1 MPSRQQKVFEEC
13 DELVS
18 AKNYSLLRK
27 VIRGEADEMADVAL
41 PRRDCARPLMY
52 TNSAA
57 PLLLAPIVRNCR
69 K

>member
-27 VIRGEADEMADVAL
+27 VIRGEADEMADVARL
-41 PRRDCARPLMY
+41 C
-52 TNSAA
+52 
-57 PLLLAPIVRNCR
+57 
-69 K
+69 